1 MTKYNYKIKGGDNQ
15 MISLQESLLVEAEDL
30 LMDYSCM
37 TPMTESL
44 LSSYDVSE
52 DDIQDKEKMTRAINK
67 MKRKNDLKAL
77 LRIIEVTI
85 LAVLAYKVVVG
96 VANVLII
103 LAVAAILWV
112 LHKIRKELV
121 QPACN
126 SVKNF
131 FSGQITKVN
140 TKKALEL
147 DERNRKSLAEL
158 NNILETNLDKVINA
172 EKELSANSDTKDE

>member
-1 MTKYNYKIKGGDNQ
+1 
-15 MISLQESLLVEAEDL
+15 MISLQESLLIEAEDL
-30 LMDYSCM
+30 LMDYSGM

-52 DDIQDKEKMTRAINK
+52 EDIKDKQKMDKAINK

-77 LRIIEVTI
+77 LRVIEVTI
-85 LAVLAYKVVVG
+85 LGVLAYKVIVG

-147 DERNRKSLAEL
+147 DERNRKNLTEL
-158 NNILETNLDKVINA
+158 NNILETNLNKVIAA
-172 EKELSANSDTKDE
+172 EKELQSDTNDK

>member
-1 MTKYNYKIKGGDNQ
+1 

-30 LMDYSCM
+30 LMDYSGM

-52 DDIQDKEKMTRAINK
+52 DDIQDKEKMNRAINK
-67 MKRKNDLKAL
+67 MKRKRDMKAL
-77 LRIIEVTI
+77 LRVIEVTI
-85 LAVLAYKVVVG
+85 LGVLTYKVIMG

-103 LAVAAILWV
+103 LAVGAILWI
-112 LHKIRKELV
+112 LHKIRRELV

-147 DERNRKSLAEL
+147 DEKNRKNLTEL
-158 NNILETNLDKVINA
+158 NNILETNLNKVIAA
-172 EKELSANSDTKDE
+172 EKELQSDTNDK